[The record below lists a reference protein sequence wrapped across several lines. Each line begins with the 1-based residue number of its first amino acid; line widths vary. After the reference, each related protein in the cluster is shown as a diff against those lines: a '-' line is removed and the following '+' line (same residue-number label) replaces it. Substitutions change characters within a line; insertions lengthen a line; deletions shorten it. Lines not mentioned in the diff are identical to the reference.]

1 MYIDLHAHS
10 SGISRCC
17 QIPAPEVLKVAKDV
31 GLDGIVLT
39 NHYQKYYV
47 ENGDAAAFAKKYT
60 DEFRYTK
67 RCGEELGMTVIY
79 GMEITMH
86 RHDDI
91 HMLLYG
97 IDESFTEAY
106 PTVYDMTQ
114 KELYALAVSHGG
126 ILVQAHPFRGS
137 NYPLDPSLLHG
148 YELNCHPGH
157 CASRYDDV
165 TALAIK
171 HDLIL
176 TCGGDYH
183 ADSYRA
189 CCGVILPDTVTDSK
203 TLATYLKST
212 DSMNLI
218 VHEPENG
225 KKFSVTYSR
234 SNKALNKEEL

>member
-1 MYIDLHAHS
+1 MFIDLHTHS

-31 GLDGIVLT
+31 GLYGIVLT

-47 ENGDAAAFAKKYT
+47 EDGDARAFARRYVE
-60 DEFRYTK
+60 EFRYAK
-67 RCGEELGMTVIY
+67 RCGAELGMTVIY

-97 IDESFTEAY
+97 IDESFTEEY

-126 ILVQAHPFRGS
+126 ILIQAHPFRGR
-137 NYPLDPSLLHG
+137 NYPLDPDYLHG
-148 YELNCHPGH
+148 YEINCHPGYRT
-157 CASRYDDV
+157 SRYDDV
-165 TALAIK
+165 TALALEQSK
-171 HDLIL
+171 IL

-183 ADSYRA
+183 ADTYRS
-189 CCGVILPDTVTDSK
+189 CCGAILPDTITSSRA
-203 TLATYLKST
+203 LAEYLISSDT
-212 DSMNLI
+212 MNLI
-218 VHEPENG
+218 VHEPENE
-225 KKFSVTYSR
+225 KKYRVTYTR
-234 SNKALNKEEL
+234 SSKALTKEEI